1 MESRAREGLP
11 SMLHK
16 IFSYHHRYKTGV
28 WGHWSAEKVELQR
41 IRGMTLSFLST
52 PVSIPQLIYRSC
64 TISHY
69 LSMSQEG
76 GKTTAAFFD
85 SVSVARALS
94 TIIQDLF
101 KSGLKSVHKWTEDLS
116 LSLLSLHLWP
126 GKMTSVSKSMAQT

>member
-52 PVSIPQLIYRSC
+52 PEEESI
-64 TISHY
+64 TISFFSS
-69 LSMSQEG
+69 LPSP
-76 GKTTAAFFD
+76 GKIIKEEDKIQKKEKKPMTAH
-85 SVSVARALS
+85 
-94 TIIQDLF
+94 TIQ
-101 KSGLKSVHKWTEDLS
+101 S
-116 LSLLSLHLWP
+116 LS
-126 GKMTSVSKSMAQT
+126 